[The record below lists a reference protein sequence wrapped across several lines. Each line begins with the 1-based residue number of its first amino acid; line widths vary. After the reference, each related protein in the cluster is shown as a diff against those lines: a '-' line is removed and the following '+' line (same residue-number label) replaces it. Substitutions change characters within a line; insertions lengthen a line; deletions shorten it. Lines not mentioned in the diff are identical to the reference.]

1 MITILCHR
9 EKSHIQNKIYLSFFK
24 DLQYIVSLFTPLVI
38 REYIV
43 GIFIPKIVV
52 VAHTSNHF
60 AYENNTIN
68 KSSLVII
75 LIENQD
81 VYLF

>member
-24 DLQYIVSLFTPLVI
+24 DLQYILSLFTPLVI

-52 VAHTSNHF
+52 AHTF
-60 AYENNTIN
+60 P
-68 KSSLVII
+68 II
-75 LIENQD
+75 LPTKITQ
-81 VYLF
+81 